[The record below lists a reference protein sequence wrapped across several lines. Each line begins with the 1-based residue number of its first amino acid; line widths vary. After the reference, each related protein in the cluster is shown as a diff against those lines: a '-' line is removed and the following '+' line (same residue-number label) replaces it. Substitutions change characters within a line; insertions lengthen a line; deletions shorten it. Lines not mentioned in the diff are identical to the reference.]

1 MSDMQVALVT
11 GGGGGIGAAVCL
23 ELARDHELVVAGR
36 NLARLEATVSAVQAA
51 GGTARAASFDL
62 ADADATRAALAEH
75 GPVNTLVLCAGVAVS
90 APLGGEDSED
100 LQRRHFEVNY
110 HGARRLLEA
119 ALPAWKE
126 TGGGRAVMVAS
137 SAALRG
143 YAYVSA
149 YAASKHALLGYSRSA
164 ALELRRYRVSVNV
177 VCPHYV
183 DSPMTDA
190 SAERIAQTTG
200 RSIAEARAWLAAQN
214 PGGRLVTPLEVARA
228 VRDLAT
234 SARTGV
240 VLELPGGDPIQ
251 VEPGLPLE

>member
-1 MSDMQVALVT
+1 MVEVLVT

-23 ELARDHELVVAGR
+23 ELASDHQVVVAGR
-36 NLARLEATVSAVQAA
+36 DLGRLEATAAAVRTA
-51 GGTARAASFDL
+51 GGTARVASFDL
-62 ADADATRAALAEH
+62 ADAGATQAALAEH
-75 GPVNTLVLCAGVAVS
+75 GPVGTLVLCAGIALS
-90 APLGGEDSED
+90 APVGGEDAED
-100 LQRRHFEVNY
+100 LHRRHFEVNY

-149 YAASKHALLGYSRSA
+149 YAASKHALLGYCRSA
-164 ALELRRYRVSVNV
+164 ALELRRYRVAVNV

-190 SAERIAQTTG
+190 SAERIAETTG
-200 RSIAEARAWLAAQN
+200 RGLEEARAWLAAQN
-214 PGGRLVTPLEVARA
+214 PGGRLVTPAEVARA
-228 VRDLAT
+228 VRELVST
-234 SARTGV
+234 PRTGV
-240 VLELPGGDPIQ
+240 VLELPGGEAIE